1 MRAARLVQVL
11 LLLQARGRMTARQ
24 LADELEVSSRTIY
37 RDLEA
42 LSGAG
47 VPVYAERGAEG
58 GYQLLD
64 GYRTTLTGLTA
75 KEAEALFLSGLPG
88 PAAELGLA
96 TAVAAARRK
105 VLAALPAGLREAA
118 AMAQERI
125 HLDAS
130 GWFRTPPEHP
140 HLEALASAVWG
151 CRRVSVVYRRGDG
164 TTVERLLAPLGL
176 VLKAGAWYLVA
187 EASGER
193 RAYRVARILQADV
206 TRATFSRPED
216 FDLARF
222 WPTWV
227 TDFANRWSTRR
238 RLSSGSVPALRHS
251 IRRNCAPRWRRQ

>member
-1 MRAARLVQVL
+1 MYGLAFSAMRAARLVQVL

-140 HLEALASAVWG
+140 HLEAVASAVWG
-151 CRRVSVVYRRGDG
+151 CRRVSA
-164 TTVERLLAPLGL
+164 TAPP
-176 VLKAGAWYLVA
+176 W
-187 EASGER
+187 
-193 RAYRVARILQADV
+193 
-206 TRATFSRPED
+206 
-216 FDLARF
+216 
-222 WPTWV
+222 
-227 TDFANRWSTRR
+227 
-238 RLSSGSVPALRHS
+238 SGSLRHS
-251 IRRNCAPRWRRQ
+251 ASSSKPGPGIWWQRRQASEGSTGWRGSCRPT